1 MGRVDGK
8 ERHKVKMAL
17 KYCKAKL
24 TEHCSEERRKVSIYG
39 RYCCPNVSLCEVLY
53 KLQVLRHAPY
63 KLSCYLPTRQLAQ
76 QTMWQ
81 INVPEDIDEEQYV
94 RHLAI
99 FVSVKLFLLRVMR

>member
-24 TEHCSEERRKVSIYG
+24 TEHRSEERRKVSIYG

-53 KLQVLRHAPY
+53 KLQVLGHAPY

-76 QTMWQ
+76 QIMRQ